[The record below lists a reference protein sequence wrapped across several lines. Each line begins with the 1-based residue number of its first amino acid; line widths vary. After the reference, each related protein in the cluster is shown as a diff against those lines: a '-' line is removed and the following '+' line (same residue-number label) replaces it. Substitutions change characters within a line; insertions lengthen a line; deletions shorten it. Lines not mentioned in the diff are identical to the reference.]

1 MPLELGIAS
10 LVPSHFICSQAQ
22 SVLNILLG
30 LQISQK
36 VDNLMV
42 DNQYIYGVDLGRGK
56 KKVDQGILSFTLIY
70 EAEFHWEV

>member
-36 VDNLMV
+36 VDNLIFMGW
-42 DNQYIYGVDLGRGK
+42 IWKKK
-56 KKVDQGILSFTLIY
+56 KKVDQRILSFT
-70 EAEFHWEV
+70 

>member
-42 DNQYIYGVDLGRGK
+42 DNKYIYGVDLEKRLIRG
-56 KKVDQGILSFTLIY
+56 F
-70 EAEFHWEV
+70 